1 MKTFTCTQRGC
12 PFEAETHPE
21 VCPVCNNPQNVDV
34 ILATLDDELE
44 ILPWTDYTADELRDY
59 CVSWGVGSSARSTK
73 EQMIFL
79 LEEAEALEAEL
90 P

>member
-21 VCPVCNNPQNVDV
+21 VCPVCNNPQNVD
-34 ILATLDDELE
+34 ADAGELE
-44 ILPWTDYTADELRDY
+44 IPWSDYDVPELREY
-59 CVSWGVGSSARSTK
+59 CASWDVGASARSTK

-79 LEEAEALEAEL
+79 LEEAEALEAE
-90 P
+90 